1 MMIRSLAVTSIALA
15 ALAVPVAAQAPAAAP
30 ASTLR
35 NPAAATEK
43 APATYKVKFDTSA
56 GAFVVEVHRDWAPLG
71 ADRFYNLVKAGFY
84 DDVRFFRV
92 ISNFM
97 VQFGINGNPAVSTI
111 WSRAQIKDDPVKQ
124 SNKRGYITFATG
136 GPNTRTTQ
144 VFINFRDNGG
154 LDGQGFAPFGEV
166 TQGMDVVDKLYA
178 QYAGKPQDEFVKIQT
193 QGNAF
198 LNKEFPKLDYVK
210 KATIEP

>member
-30 ASTLR
+30 ASNLR

-43 APATYKVKFDTSA
+43 APATYKVKFDTSK
-56 GAFVVEVHRDWAPLG
+56 GPFVVHVTRSWAPQG
-71 ADRFYNLVKAGFY
+71 ADRFYHLVKSGFY
-84 DDVRFFRV
+84 DNVRFFRV

-124 SNKRGYITFATG
+124 SNKRGTLRLPLADRIHGRRRYSSTSG
-136 GPNTRTTQ
+136 TT
-144 VFINFRDNGG
+144 
-154 LDGQGFAPFGEV
+154 
-166 TQGMDVVDKLYA
+166 
-178 QYAGKPQDEFVKIQT
+178 AG
-193 QGNAF
+193 
-198 LNKEFPKLDYVK
+198 
-210 KATIEP
+210 